1 MAEAVE
7 LVGVYEVPNAPHA
20 HLVEVRSATPPEDLD
35 VGEFTQEEPGQP
47 RENWQA
53 PWMERWLDP
62 SGERVLTEEFD
73 PPPDGLPQSR
83 LVFFL
88 HYLSFDRPLL
98 TPAGSLEL
106 PAPTAAPSRLAVVG
120 YEPVD

>member
-7 LVGVYEVPNAPHA
+7 VVGVYEVPDAPDA
-20 HLVEVRSATPPEDLD
+20 YLVEVRSATPPEDLD
-35 VGEFTQEEPGQP
+35 VGGFTQEEQGQP

-53 PWMERWLDP
+53 PWMERWLDA
-62 SGERVLTEEFD
+62 SGEQVLTEEFD
-73 PPPDGLPQSR
+73 PPPEGLSESR

-98 TPAGSLEL
+98 TPTGPVEL
-106 PAPTAAPSRLAVVG
+106 PAPTAAPSRLAGVE